1 VRRRNH
7 LIVVLVVALVGAVA
21 ALAVVREP
29 KLGLD
34 LQGGLE
40 VVLQAEAP
48 PGQQVT
54 DDDLDRS
61 ISIIRNRI
69 DKIGVAEPEL
79 RKQPPNQIIIEL
91 PGLKDPEAAAA
102 LIGKTAQLQF
112 YDLEADLVPPSITP
126 EGVPAPSLTLYP
138 LLKGIQD
145 ELDNGGTP
153 SAWYAYDAKKK
164 LLAGPEPT
172 RQELLAQLPDGKLPE
187 GGEILGVPGNRIILT
202 CGPPTDLCPP
212 GIGPVNR
219 PLYYLF
225 RYQPND
231 PENPAPEMTGEDLQ
245 LRGTRADFGQGGEP
259 IVTLQFTGE
268 GRDKFHAVTREL
280 AQRGEIRTTEQGS
293 AQPIFQHFA
302 IVLDGEIR
310 SFPYID
316 YTQNPDGINSPS
328 AQITG
333 LSSQAEADDL
343 ALVLQTGALPLKF
356 EQVDRTDVSA
366 TLGKDS
372 LNEAVIAL
380 VGGMIA
386 VALFLLIAY
395 RFLGVV
401 AIIGLVVYGAFLY
414 GAILLFNVTLT
425 LPGFAGLILTIG
437 VAADANIVI
446 FERIK
451 EEVRLGKSVR
461 AAIAAGYRKGF
472 STIIDANV
480 VTMITAFV
488 IFAVATAGVKG
499 FALML
504 LIGTV
509 LSMFTAVAAT
519 RAMLGLLSGFRW
531 FDNPALMGA
540 SALKI
545 PKWQRIDVNSPKRRR
560 IWLSIATALIVLSII
575 SLVVK
580 GLNLGIDFEG
590 GSQVSLTTPQP
601 VEVDRVREVASDV
614 VPANAVIQGRGE
626 PVDGGFTNF
635 QIRTEPLEQAEQDQL
650 AQSLEQELGAEV
662 SGVRNVSGSFSSQI
676 ARGAILAI
684 IVSFALITLYIT
696 FRFQWRFAIPILRTF
711 VNDLVITMGI
721 YSLSG
726 RELTTATV
734 AALLT
739 ILGYSIYDTIIVFD
753 RIRENMPLMRRSSF
767 VAIANQSIWETIR
780 RSIATSVITLLPVV
794 ALLLFGGD
802 TLKDFAFALL
812 VGIGLGAVSTIFVAT
827 PFLTVIMER
836 TPEFAKRKGLDAPE
850 EKLLEPLPEAAAATA
865 AGRLAQRLR
874 RPVPA
879 VVGAA
884 EGAEDELEAE
894 APDEP
899 VAAGL
904 EEPADAAPDEAVP
917 ETAAPETA
925 APETAAPESAPSVPE
940 SAPAPAQDPAAR
952 RDARRQR
959 RRTRPHGRAR

>member
-1 VRRRNH
+1 MRRRNH

-54 DDDLDRS
+54 DEDLDRS

-69 DKIGVAEPEL
+69 DKIGVGEPEL

-112 YDLEADLVPPSITP
+112 YDLEKDLVPPSITP
-126 EGVPAPSLTLYP
+126 EGVPAPSLALYP

-145 ELDNGGTP
+145 ELDEGGIP
-153 SAWYAYDAKKK
+153 SAWYLYDSTKKRF
-164 LLAGPEPT
+164 AGPEPT
-172 RQELLAQLPDGKLPE
+172 KAELLRQLPDGKLPE
-187 GGEILGVPGNRIILT
+187 GYELLGVPGNRIILT
-202 CGPPTDLCPP
+202 CGQPTDLCPP
-212 GIGPVNR
+212 GIGSTAR
-219 PLYYLF
+219 PYYYLF
-225 RYQPND
+225 RYQPNHPTD
-231 PENPAPEMTGEDLQ
+231 PVPEIDGRGPPAARHESR
-245 LRGTRADFGQGGEP
+245 LRPGRRPHRDPPVHGRRPARSSTPSRASW
-259 IVTLQFTGE
+259 LSE
-268 GRDKFHAVTREL
+268 GRSRRAEL
-280 AQRGEIRTTEQGS
+280 GS
-293 AQPIFQHFA
+293 AQPLFQHFA

-316 YTQNPDGINSPS
+316 YTQNPDGINSPQ

-372 LNEAVIAL
+372 LNQAVIAL
-380 VGGMIA
+380 VGGMAA
-386 VALFLLIAY
+386 VALFLLFFY
-395 RFLGVV
+395 RFLGIV
-401 AIIGLVVYGAFLY
+401 AILGLLIYGAFLY

-472 STIIDANV
+472 STIVDANV

-531 FDNPALMGA
+531 FDNPSFMGA

-575 SLVVK
+575 SLAVK

-590 GSQVSLTTPQP
+590 GSQLTLTTQQP
-601 VEVDRVREVASDV
+601 VQVDRVREVASGV
-614 VPANAVIQGRGE
+614 VPANAVIQGRGQA
-626 PVDGGFTNF
+626 VDGGFTNF
-635 QIRTEPLEQAEQDQL
+635 QIRTEPLERAQQDRLAEALQQDI
-650 AQSLEQELGAEV
+650 GAEV

-684 IVSFALITLYIT
+684 IVSFVLIALYIT

-711 VNDLVITMGI
+711 VSDLVITMGI

-767 VAIANQSIWETIR
+767 VAIANQSVWETIR

-836 TPEFAKRKGLDAPE
+836 APEFAKRKGADTPE
-850 EKLLEPLPEAAAATA
+850 EKLLEPVPEVAAATA
-865 AGRLAQRLR
+865 AGRLAQRMR

-879 VVGAA
+879 VVGTGD
-884 EGAEDELEAE
+884 GAEDEALEAA

-904 EEPADAAPDEAVP
+904 DEPADAAGAE
-917 ETAAPETA
+917 AAPEAA
-925 APETAAPESAPSVPE
+925 APEAAAPVPE
-940 SAPAPAQDPAAR
+940 PAPAPAQDPAAR

>member
-1 VRRRNH
+1 MRRRNH
-7 LIVVLVVALVGAVA
+7 LIVVLVVALIGGVA
-21 ALAVVREP
+21 ALAIAREP
-29 KLGLD
+29 RLGLD

-40 VVLQAEAP
+40 VVLEAEAP

-91 PGLKDPEAAAA
+91 PGLKDPEAAAE

-126 EGVPAPSLTLYP
+126 EGIPAPSLTLYP

-145 ELDNGGTP
+145 ELDQGGTP
-153 SAWYAYDAKKK
+153 SAWYAYDSGKRRI
-164 LLAGPEPT
+164 AGPEPT
-172 RQELLAQLPDGKLPE
+172 REELLQQLPNGELPE

-202 CGPPTDLCPP
+202 CGPPSDLCPP
-212 GIGPVNR
+212 GIGAGSR
-219 PLYYLF
+219 PFYYLF

-231 PENPAPEMTGEDLQ
+231 PENPVPEMTGEDLQ
-245 LRGTRADFGQGGEP
+245 LRGTRADFGQAGDP
-259 IVTLQFTGE
+259 IVTLQFTGN
-268 GRDKFHAVTREL
+268 GREKFHSVTREL
-280 AQRGEIRTTEQGS
+280 ARRGEIKTNELAS
-293 AQPIFQHFA
+293 AEPIFQHFA

-316 YTQNPDGINSPS
+316 YTQNPDGINSPQ

-372 LNEAVIAL
+372 LNQAVIAL
-380 VGGMIA
+380 IGGMAA
-386 VALFLLIAY
+386 VALFLLFFY
-395 RFLGVV
+395 RFLGIV
-401 AIIGLVVYGAFLY
+401 AIIGLLIYGAFLY

-472 STIIDANV
+472 STIVDANV

-531 FDNPALMGA
+531 FDNPSFMGA
-540 SALKI
+540 SAQKI
-545 PKWQRIDVNSPKRRR
+545 PAWQRIDVNSPKRRR

-575 SLVVK
+575 SLLVK

-601 VEVDRVREVASDV
+601 VQVEDVREVASDV

-626 PVDGGFTNF
+626 SVDGAFTSF
-635 QIRTEPLEQAEQDQL
+635 QIRTDPLEQAEQAEL
-650 AQSLEQELGAEV
+650 TRVLEQELNAEV
-662 SGVRNVSGSFSSQI
+662 SGIRNVSGSFSSQI

-684 IVSFALITLYIT
+684 IVSFVLIALYIA

-753 RIRENMPLMRRSSF
+753 RIRENMPLMKRSSF

-836 TPEFAKRKGLDAPE
+836 TPEFAKRKGADAPE
-850 EKLLEPLPEAAAATA
+850 EKLLEPVPEVAAATA

-879 VVGAA
+879 VVGAGDDG
-884 EGAEDELEAE
+884 EEEPLEALVEEEAAAEPAEPVE
-894 APDEP
+894 APDVEP
-899 VAAGL
+899 EAPEA
-904 EEPADAAPDEAVP
+904 AAPDA
-917 ETAAPETA
+917 AAPEGA
-925 APETAAPESAPSVPE
+925 APLPEPPPASASD
-940 SAPAPAQDPAAR
+940 AAAR
-952 RDARRQR
+952 RDARRKR

>member
-1 VRRRNH
+1 VRRYH
-7 LIVVLVVALVGAVA
+7 LIVVLVVALLGGVV
-21 ALAVVREP
+21 ALAIAREP

-40 VVLQAEAP
+40 VVLEAQAP
-48 PGQQVT
+48 PGQEVT
-54 DDDLDRS
+54 DEDLDRS

-91 PGLKDPEAAAA
+91 PGLKDPEAAAE

-126 EGVPAPSLTLYP
+126 DGIPVPSTTLYA
-138 LLKGIQD
+138 LLQGLQD
-145 ELDNGGTP
+145 ELEEGGTP
-153 SAWYAYDAKKK
+153 SAWYAYDDKKARV
-164 LLAGPEPT
+164 AGPEPT
-172 RQELLAQLPDGKLPE
+172 REELLAQLPDGELPE
-187 GGEILGVPGNRIILT
+187 GWEVLGVPGNRIILT
-202 CGPPTDLCPP
+202 CGPPTDFCPP
-212 GIGPVNR
+212 GIGSPNQTY
-219 PLYYLF
+219 YYLF
-225 RYQPND
+225 RYQPDD
-231 PENPAPEMTGEDLQ
+231 PDNPVPEMTGEDLE
-245 LRGTRADFGQGGEP
+245 LRGTRSDFGQAGEP

-268 GRDKFHAVTREL
+268 GRDKFHDVTREL
-280 AQRGEIRTTEQGS
+280 AQRGQIKTSELASPE
-293 AQPIFQHFA
+293 PVFQHFA

-316 YTQNPDGINSPS
+316 FTENPDGINSPQ

-333 LSSQAEADDL
+333 LSSQQEADDL
-343 ALVLQTGALPLKF
+343 ALVLQTGALPLQF

-366 TLGKDS
+366 TLGQDS

-380 VGGMIA
+380 IGGMIA
-386 VALFLLIAY
+386 VALFLLVVY

-401 AIIGLVVYGAFLY
+401 AIIGLGIYGAFLY
-414 GAILLFNVTLT
+414 GAILLLNVTLT

-472 STIIDANV
+472 GTIVDANV

-488 IFAVATAGVKG
+488 IFAVAAAGVKG

-519 RAMLGLLSGFRW
+519 RAMLGLLSGFKW
-531 FDNPALMGA
+531 FDNPSFMGA
-540 SALKI
+540 TAQAV
-545 PKWQRIDVNSPKRRR
+545 PNWQRIDINSPKRRR
-560 IWLSIATALIVLSII
+560 IWLTTATVLIVISII
-575 SLVVK
+575 SIAVK

-590 GSQVSLTTPQP
+590 GSQVALTTSQP
-601 VEVDRVREVASDV
+601 TDVDRVREVASEV
-614 VPANAVIQGRGE
+614 VPAGAVIQGRGE
-626 PVDGGFTNF
+626 EVDGGYTSFS
-635 QIRTEPLEQAEQDQL
+635 IRTEPLTQAEQ
-650 AQSLEQELGAEV
+650 EELGIVLERELDAEV
-662 SGVRNVSGSFSSQI
+662 TGVRNVSGSFSSQI

-684 IVSFALITLYIT
+684 VVSFILITIYIT
-696 FRFQWRFAIPILRTF
+696 IRFQWRFAIPILRTF
-711 VNDLVITMGI
+711 VNDLLITMGI

-753 RIRENMPLMRRSSF
+753 RIRENMPLMKRSSF
-767 VAIANQSIWETIR
+767 VAIANQSVWETIR
-780 RSIATSVITLLPVV
+780 RSIATSIITLLPV
-794 ALLLFGGD
+794 ASLLLFGGD

-812 VGIGLGAVSTIFVAT
+812 IGIGIGAVSTLFIAT

-836 TPEFAKRKGLDAPE
+836 TPEFAKRKGADAPG
-850 EKLLEPLPEAAAATA
+850 EKLLEPVAEPAAATA
-865 AGRLAQRLR
+865 AGRFAQRLR

-879 VVGAA
+879 VVGVGG
-884 EGAEDELEAE
+884 EEDEAVPGEAAAGADE
-894 APDEP
+894 LAVADEP
-899 VAAGL
+899 VADVGEL
-904 EEPADAAPDEAVP
+904 EEPAAVEQP
-917 ETAAPETA
+917 AAPEQPT
-925 APETAAPESAPSVPE
+925 PVSE
-940 SAPAPAQDPAAR
+940 APAPSAQEAASR
-952 RDARRQR
+952 RDARRKR